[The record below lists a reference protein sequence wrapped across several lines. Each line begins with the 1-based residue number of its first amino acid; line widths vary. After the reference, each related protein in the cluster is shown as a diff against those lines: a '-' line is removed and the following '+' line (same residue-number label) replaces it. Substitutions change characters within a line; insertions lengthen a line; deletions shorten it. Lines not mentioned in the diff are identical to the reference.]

1 MTYPI
6 HRLRRLRQNK
16 TVRSMVQDVC
26 LHPTDL
32 IYPMFVAEDISE
44 PKSIPSMP
52 SIFQYPLSS
61 IAQHVKEV
69 YKRGIHAIL
78 LFGVPASKKEDGSH
92 AYQPEGI
99 VQNAVK
105 EIKNAVPG
113 LAIIT
118 DVCLCSYTTSGHC
131 GLVNKRGI
139 INNDDSACSI
149 AKVALSHAQ
158 AGADMVAPSDMMD
171 GRVSHIRTLLDQE
184 GYNMTP
190 ILSYSVKYASSYY
203 GPFRDA
209 AQCAPTFGDRKTYQM
224 DFARSREAFLEAS
237 SDIEEG
243 ADMIIVKPALAY
255 LDIIAKL
262 RPVIHQPIVAYSV
275 SGEYAMMKA
284 AAIQGWIQ
292 YDQIVMETLVSM
304 KRAGA
309 DMIIS
314 YSALD
319 VADRLQK
326 G

>member
-6 HRLRRLRQNK
+6 HRLRRLRQNS
-16 TVRSMVQDVC
+16 TIQAMLQDVH
-26 LHPTDL
+26 LQPTDL
-32 IYPMFVAEDISE
+32 IYPMFVAEGISE
-44 PKSIPSMP
+44 PKMIPSMP
-52 SIFQYPLSS
+52 SIFQHPLTH
-61 IAQHVKEV
+61 IAKRAKEV
-69 YKRGIHAIL
+69 YKTGIQAIL
-78 LFGVPASKKEDGSH
+78 LFGIPATKKDKGEH

-99 VQNAVK
+99 VQNAIK
-105 EIKNAVPG
+105 EIKNTVPE
-113 LAIIT
+113 LSIIT

-131 GLVNKRGI
+131 GIVNKQGI
-139 INNDDSACSI
+139 ICNDQSCRII
-149 AKVALSHAQ
+149 AKIALSHTK

-184 GYNMTP
+184 GYDMMP
-190 ILSYSVKYASSYY
+190 IISYSVKYASNYY

-209 AQCAPTFGDRKTYQM
+209 AECAPTFGDRTTYQI
-224 DFARSREAFLEAS
+224 DFRRSREAFLEAI

-255 LDIIAKL
+255 LDIIARL
-262 RPVIHQPIVAYSV
+262 RPVIQQPIVAYSV

-284 AAIQGWIQ
+284 AAMQGWIQ
-292 YDQIVMETLVSM
+292 YDQIVMETLLAM

-314 YSALD
+314 YSAID
-319 VADRLQK
+319 AVKALQK

>member
-6 HRLRRLRQNK
+6 HRLRRLRQSSTIRK
-16 TVRSMVQDVC
+16 LVQDVH

-32 IYPMFVAEDISE
+32 IYPIFVAEGISE
-44 PKSIPSMP
+44 PRSIPSMP
-52 SIFQYPLSS
+52 SIFQHPLSH
-61 IAQHVKEV
+61 IAKYAQEV
-69 YKRGIHAIL
+69 YEKGIRSIL
-78 LFGVPASKKEDGSH
+78 IFGVPAKKEEHGVH
-92 AYQPEGI
+92 AYKTDGI
-99 VQNAVK
+99 VQNAIQ
-105 EIKNAVPG
+105 EIKNAIPE
-113 LAIIT
+113 LCIIS

-131 GLVNKRGI
+131 GIVNKEGVI
-139 INNDDSACSI
+139 CNDESCRSI
-149 AKVALSHAQ
+149 AKIALSHAK

-184 GYNMTP
+184 GFEMTP

-209 AQCAPTFGDRKTYQM
+209 AECAPTFGDRKTYQM
-224 DFARSREAFLEAS
+224 DFARSREAFLEAT

-262 RPVIHQPIVAYSV
+262 RPFTPQPIVAYSV
-275 SGEYAMMKA
+275 SGEYSMMKA
-284 AAIQGWIQ
+284 AAMQGWIQ
-292 YDQIVMETLVSM
+292 YDQIVLETLLSM

-309 DMIIS
+309 DIIIS
-314 YSALD
+314 YSAID
-319 VADRLQK
+319 VINSLQK